1 MATHVEKNFW
11 SMTGLIVVLT
21 GSLLLPSACANR
33 EPALRSGRSGMVEPA
48 KTGSTPNQSTA
59 GQSQTKEIA
68 GNMKS
73 FKIALVQHASPV
85 ADKAGNIEQIISWTK
100 KAKKAGAKLVLF
112 PELNITGHAG
122 DKAMVIEAEP
132 VPGGPSTNRLA
143 KLAKKL
149 DIYICAGITED
160 DHYIHYNTQFIV
172 GPEGFIGKQRK
183 VHLSGDE
190 YFHFRGGTEL
200 PVFELPFAR
209 VAIIICYDNLF
220 PEIARC
226 LAVKGAEV
234 LLCPHAA
241 RFGDWPQQP
250 AARYKAVES
259 RKKRWRLTQPCR
271 AFDNA
276 CFVALCD
283 TAGRSAMDIS
293 GVEANHAGGC
303 MVVNPRGKVIAESK
317 TKDIEDEMIVV
328 ELEAEIIVKRRSSA
342 GLNLHR
348 RRPEVFKV
356 LSEPTL

>member
-1 MATHVEKNFW
+1 MAGQRAREFFNAW
-11 SMTGLIVVLT
+11 CIILVL
-21 GSLLLPSACANR
+21 SVFLLLLSACANIKNASCYG
-33 EPALRSGRSGMVEPA
+33 EASGKEAAVPESSSNVVRAGQPRA
-48 KTGSTPNQSTA
+48 KTM
-59 GQSQTKEIA
+59 A

-73 FKIALVQHASPV
+73 FKLAIVQHNSNV
-85 ADKAGNIEQIISWTK
+85 GDKGGNLTQVISWTR
-100 KAKKAGAKLVLF
+100 KAKKAGTKLVLF

-122 DKAMVIEAEP
+122 DKAMVRHAEA
-132 VPGGPSTNRLA
+132 VPGGPSVERLT
-143 KLAKKL
+143 KLANEL
-149 DIYICAGITED
+149 DIYICAGICED

-172 GPEGFIGKQRK
+172 GPEGYIGKQRK

-190 YFHFRGGTEL
+190 YFYFRGGTAL
-200 PVFELPFAR
+200 PVFDLPFAR
-209 VAIIICYDNLF
+209 IGIIICYDNLF
-220 PEIARC
+220 PEISRC

-241 RFGDWPQQP
+241 RFGDWPED
-250 AARYKAVES
+250 AAGRYKAVES
-259 RKKRWRLTQPCR
+259 RKQRWRLTQSCR

-283 TAGRSAMDIS
+283 TAGRSAMNIS

-303 MVVNPRGKVIAESK
+303 MVVNPRGKVIAESHS
-317 TKDIEDEMIVV
+317 KDIQDEMVVV
-328 ELEAEIIVKRRSSA
+328 ELDAKVISQRRSSV

>member
-1 MATHVEKNFW
+1 MARRIERDFFK
-11 SMTGLIVVLT
+11 MMGLIVVLT

-33 EPALRSGRSGMVEPA
+33 KAALGCGRASLVEPA
-48 KTGSTPNQSTA
+48 KPGSAPNESPA
-59 GQSQTKEIA
+59 GQLQAKAIA

-73 FKIALVQHASPV
+73 FKIAVVQHGSPV
-85 ADKAGNIEQIISWTK
+85 GDKAGNLEQIISWTN

-122 DKAMVIEAEP
+122 DKAMVREAEP
-132 VPGGPSTNRLA
+132 VPGGPSIERLTKIA
-143 KLAKKL
+143 KEL

-190 YFHFRGGTEL
+190 YFYFRGGTEL

-209 VAIIICYDNLF
+209 VGIIICYDNLF
-220 PEIARC
+220 PEISRC

-241 RFGDWPQQP
+241 RFGDWPED
-250 AARYKAVES
+250 AAGRYKAVDS
-259 RKKRWRLTQPCR
+259 RKQRWRLTQSCR

-303 MVVNPRGKVIAESK
+303 IVVNPRGEIIAESS
-317 TKDIEDEMIVV
+317 TKDIRDEMIVV
-328 ELEAEIIVKRRSSA
+328 ELDAEIIAKRRSSA